1 MTRLLCSWG
10 AAAAAMG
17 MVAAVACAPSGTAA
31 PSPRPTPA
39 LTRQDIE
46 LSPPASVPAAAITVS
61 AAASLTDVMPA
72 IVNAFQRRYP
82 QVTVKLNFGGSSTLV
97 TQLKAGAPV
106 DVLATASEPTMW
118 SAYNAGLVSIP
129 LLFAKNTMAIAM
141 PPDNPARIAT
151 LADLARPGVL
161 VGVCDPAVPCGAA
174 ARDLLRL
181 NNVAVTPVTR
191 ELDVRAVL
199 GKVESGDLDAGIVYV
214 TDVRAA
220 GKAVS
225 SVSIPVSSNVTTT
238 YPIAEV
244 LSSPNPGAAWAFVRY
259 VRFSLSAQGLLRAYG
274 FAKPW

>member
-1 MTRLLCSWG
+1 MLRPARRVACL
-10 AAAAAMG
+10 AAAATPSTKP
-17 MVAAVACAPSGTAA
+17 APVLSK
-31 PSPRPTPA
+31 
-39 LTRQDIE
+39 QDIE
-46 LSPPASVPAAAITVS
+46 LSPPASVPTSRITVS
-61 AAASLTDVMPA
+61 AASSLTDVLPA
-72 IVNAFQRRYP
+72 IATAFGKKYP
-82 QVTVKLNFGGSSTLV
+82 QVTVTFNFGGSSTLV

-129 LLFAKNTMAIAM
+129 LLFAKNSMAIAM
-141 PPDNPARIAT
+141 PSDNPARIAS

-161 VGVCDPAVPCGAA
+161 VGVCDAAVPCGAA
-174 ARDLLRL
+174 ARELLRV
-181 NNVAVTPVTR
+181 NGITVTPATR

-220 GKAVS
+220 GRAVS
-225 SVSIPVSSNVTTT
+225 SVSIPTGTNVSTT
-238 YPIAEV
+238 YPIAKV
-244 LSSPNPGAAWAFVRY
+244 LDSPNPAAAWAFVKY